1 MRPIAIAARVSS
13 DRQREEQTIE
23 SQISEIEVW
32 AKEHDCLIV
41 ERYID
46 DGWSGDILARP
57 ELDRLRDDA
66 GKGVWEAVVWLDR
79 DRLARR
85 YAYQEIVLEE
95 LQEKGAEVIFL
106 HQAKAETP
114 EDKILQGFQ
123 GLFAE
128 YERVKI
134 VERMRRGKLYKARMG
149 KYMNQQAPYGYT
161 YIPKTKDSDPFLEIK
176 EEEAEVVRK
185 IFHWI
190 ADNRLTIRAVIKT
203 LNELK
208 IYPRKRKRDVWSN
221 GPICRMLRSEVYIGK
236 AHFNKSIATV
246 PEKPKSIE
254 RYKKVKKSSRKA
266 RPKEEWVPLNVPVII
281 SEELFY
287 KVQDQLAQNFKFSSR
302 NRKAPFLLTSIV
314 YCVCGRRRTGE
325 GVRQHRYYRCCDRIN
340 RFPLPRE
347 CKASGVNAFHL
358 DAMVWD
364 KVSGLLVNPQLIKQQ
379 AEEWNQKHIESKKFS
394 EVDTEKLENTLKK
407 LDEEEKRY
415 IKIYGSGL
423 INLDQFRSQMTSI
436 KERKERIE
444 FDLRRANEFSLK
456 PVFDL
461 CSVDGLTQK
470 VAGVIQS
477 LTLDE
482 KRVLLQKVLQS
493 VTVGDSNKVLIKG
506 VIPLE
511 SEAQNNGLWSTG
523 RNCWVAEC
531 WEIYIV

>member
-1 MRPIAIAARVSS
+1 MKAIAIAARVSS

-23 SQISEIEVW
+23 SQIAELENW
-32 AKEHDCLIV
+32 AKENDCLIV

-66 GKGVWEAVVWLDR
+66 GKGVWEAIVWSDR

-95 LQEKGAEVIFL
+95 LQEKRVEVIFL

-134 VERMRRGKLYKARMG
+134 VERMRRGKLYKARIG
-149 KYMNQQAPYGYT
+149 KYMNLQAPYGYT
-161 YIPKTKDSDPFLEIK
+161 YIPKTKDSDPALEVN
-176 EEEAEVVRK
+176 EEEAEIVRK

-190 ADNRLTIRAVIKT
+190 ADEGLTIRAVIKK
-203 LNELK
+203 LHDLK
-208 IYPRKRKRDVWSN
+208 IYPPKRKRDIWGN
-221 GPICRMLRSEVYIGK
+221 GPLCRLLRRESYIGRS
-236 AHFNKSIATV
+236 HYNKSISAV
-246 PEKPKSIE
+246 PEKPKNVE
-254 RYKKVKKSSRKA
+254 KYKRIKKNSRRV
-266 RPKEEWVPLNVPVII
+266 RPKDEWVPLEVPPII

-287 KVQDQLAQNFKFSSR
+287 KVQDQLGHNFKFSSR
-302 NRKAPFLLTSIV
+302 NRKAPFLLTSLV
-314 YCVCGRRRTGE
+314 YCVCGRRRIGE
-325 GVRQHRYYRCCDRIN
+325 GVREHRYYRCCDRIN
-340 RFPLPRE
+340 RFPLPRQ

-364 KVSGLLVNPQLIKQQ
+364 KVSELLVNPHLIKQQ
-379 AEEWNQKHIESKKFS
+379 AEEWNKKHTESKKYS
-394 EVDTEKLENTLKK
+394 EFDVEKLEKISKK

-415 IKIYGSGL
+415 IKIYGAGL

-444 FDLRRANEFSLK
+444 FDLRRASEQRSE
-456 PVFDL
+456 PVLDL
-461 CSVDGLTQK
+461 SKVDDLAQK
-470 VAGVIQS
+470 ATGVIKS

-482 KRVLLQKVLQS
+482 KRLFLQKVLES

-506 VIPLE
+506 GIPLE
-511 SEAQNNGLWSTG
+511 SEAQNNGLWYSN
-523 RNCWVAEC
+523 RNSWFTKRREKHPF
-531 WEIYIV
+531 